1 MVSTQL
7 AGNPVTL
14 AGDFPE
20 VGSIAL
26 DFIAIQRDLS
36 EFTLD
41 HFKGKR
47 KILNIFPSIDT
58 DVCAIS
64 VKTFN
69 EKAAGLDNTQVICLS
84 HDLPF
89 AHKRFCADQGI
100 ENLIT
105 GSLYRDPAFARSYG
119 VGILDGPLTGLTA
132 RAVVVLDE
140 NNVVLHAQLVPEIT
154 QEPDYQA
161 ALAVI

>member
-7 AGNPVTL
+7 AGIPVSL
-14 AGDFPE
+14 AGNFPE

-36 EFTLD
+36 TFTLD

-47 KILNIFPSIDT
+47 KVLNIFPSIDT

-69 EKAAGLDNTQVICLS
+69 EKAASLDNTQVICLS

-100 ENLIT
+100 DNIIT
-105 GSLYRDPAFARSYG
+105 GSLYRDPSFARSYG

-132 RAVVVLDE
+132 RGVVVLDE
-140 NNVVLHAQLVPEIT
+140 HNVVLHSQLVADIT
-154 QEPDYQA
+154 QEPDYEA
-161 ALAVI
+161 ALAAL